1 MHRILAIERN
11 LAKGGGMMY
20 YSDEI
25 IEQVKNG
32 NDIVDVISD
41 YVKLKPKG
49 GNHWGLCPFHNEK
62 SPSFSVDH
70 RKQMCYCFGCSTG
83 GNVFTFIMKYE
94 NFTFPEAVQYLAKR
108 ANIELP
114 EMEYSAEARAKAD
127 ERNTIFEMNKV
138 AATYFYAQLRSEPGS
153 KALEYLQGRELDDV
167 TIRSFG
173 LGYANKYSDDLLKY
187 LKEKGYSDQII
198 SKSGLVNLNDR
209 HEMYDKFW
217 NRVMFPIMDANNKV
231 IGFGGRVMGDG
242 GPKYLNSPETMVFDK
257 GRNLYGLNKARTS
270 RKDYF
275 IICEGYM
282 DVIALHQAG
291 FTNAVAA
298 LGTGFTPG
306 QAGLIKRYVKNVYL
320 TYDSDEAG
328 IRAALRAVPILK
340 DAGLSAKVIKMD
352 PYKDPDEFIKALGA
366 EAFEERIGKAR
377 NGFMYGLE
385 VLEDSYDLGS
395 PEGKTGFHREIAS
408 RLLTFEEE
416 LERTNYIEAVA
427 QQYNISKDSLT
438 KLVAQMAVTK
448 GMAGQ
453 YERPKP
459 PKEYNKS
466 KEDSGLVAQRAL
478 ITWMI
483 NREDVF
489 EVVKKYIKPD
499 DFTKEIYQIVADMLY
514 TQYEMKEINPSKI
527 INNFTNEEEHSAV
540 AELFH
545 TNISGVDEESTD
557 LVLSKAIK
565 ETLIKVKSASIKYK
579 TEQQDSSSM
588 EALMAF
594 MNSKK
599 ELEELKKVQI
609 TIKNN

>member
-1 MHRILAIERN
+1 MF
-11 LAKGGGMMY
+11 

-25 IEQVKNG
+25 IEQVKNE

-41 YVKLKPKG
+41 YVKLNKKG

-62 SPSFSVDH
+62 SPSFSVDG

-94 NFTFPEAVQYLAKR
+94 NFTFPEAVAYLAKR

-114 EMEYSAEARAKAD
+114 EMEYSTEARAKAD
-127 ERNTIFEMNKV
+127 VKNSVLEMNKL
-138 AATYFYAQLRSEPGS
+138 AAKYFYAQLKTEAGVGARSY
-153 KALEYLQGRELDDV
+153 LEGRQLDNE
-167 TIRSFG
+167 TMLSFG

-187 LKEKGYSDQII
+187 LRVKGYSDELI
-198 SKSGLVNLNDR
+198 SKSGLVNINDR
-209 HEMYDKFW
+209 NEMYDKFW
-217 NRVMFPIMDANNKV
+217 NRVMFPIMDANNRV

-242 GPKYLNSPETMVFDK
+242 GPKYLNSPETLIFDK

-306 QAGLIKRYVKNVYL
+306 QASLIKRYVKNVYL

-328 IRAALRAVPILK
+328 VKAALRAVPILK
-340 DAGLSAKVIKMD
+340 DAGLNAKVIKMD

-385 VLEDSYDLGS
+385 VLEKNYDLDS
-395 PEGKTGFHREIAS
+395 PEGKTSFHREIAS

-427 QQYNISKDSLT
+427 NQYRISVDSLT
-438 KLVAQMAVTK
+438 KLVVQMALTK
-448 GMAGQ
+448 GMA
-453 YERPKP
+453 PKYDKP
-459 PKEYNKS
+459 KQPKEYGVK
-466 KEDSGLVAQRAL
+466 KEDSGLIAQRAL
-478 ITWMI
+478 ITWML
-483 NREDVF
+483 NRSDVYMA
-489 EVVKKYIKPD
+489 VKKYIQPH
-499 DFTKEIYQIVADMLY
+499 DFTSEIYQTVADILY
-514 TQYEMKEINPSKI
+514 RQYEDGNVNPSSI
-527 INNFTNEEEHSAV
+527 INHFTNEEEHSEV
-540 AELFH
+540 ASLFH
-545 TNISGVDEESTD
+545 TNINGVDEESSAS
-557 LVLSKAIK
+557 VLSKAIK
-565 ETLIKVKSASIKYK
+565 ETIIKVKTATINKATK
-579 TEQQDSSSM
+579 EMDPTCM
-588 EALMAF
+588 ESLVQLM
-594 MNSKK
+594 NNKK
-599 ELEELKKVQI
+599 ALEELKKIEI
-609 TIKNN
+609 TLRDNK